1 MIKPS
6 LTPTLPPSSTDEDLT
21 DTELTQKIYGVI
33 STLHIEFNH
42 IFKVLIFTLLGY
54 IFTNFKVLGYGHL
67 GGYYYAFCWGILN
80 NFYGAFSL
88 FPKSENLCFQL
99 GDSAWR
105 AIFFFK

>member
-42 IFKVLIFTLLGY
+42 ICKVLIFTLLGY
-54 IFTNFKVLGYGHL
+54 IFTNFKVLGYGLL
-67 GGYYYAFCWGILN
+67 GGLLLCILLGHIKQ
-80 NFYGAFSL
+80 FLWHIQSL
-88 FPKSENLCFQL
+88 S
-99 GDSAWR
+99 
-105 AIFFFK
+105 